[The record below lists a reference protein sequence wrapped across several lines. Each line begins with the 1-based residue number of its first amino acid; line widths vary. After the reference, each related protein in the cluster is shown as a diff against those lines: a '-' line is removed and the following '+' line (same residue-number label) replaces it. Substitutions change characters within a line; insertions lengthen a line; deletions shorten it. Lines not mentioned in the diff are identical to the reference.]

1 MYRIRSDKYVV
12 RLSDEAVIP
21 ADPMNSDY
29 LEYQAWLAEGNE
41 PLPVEPSPPQPQR
54 MSSLTFLEL
63 FAEDELVAIAT
74 AAMQDVQA
82 KLWYDRTLA
91 AEYVTIEDPR
101 TAYGLQALVSM
112 ELLTAE
118 RAEEIK
124 ARMYA

>member
-1 MYRIRSDKYVV
+1 MYIDRDLNYIV
-12 RLSDEAVIP
+12 RVHDGALIP
-21 ADPMNSDY
+21 KDLGNSDY

-41 PLPVEPSPPQPQR
+41 PLPVEPPEPQPQR
-54 MSSLTFLEL
+54 LSSLTFLEL

-74 AAMQDVQA
+74 AAMQNVQA

>member
-1 MYRIRSDKYVV
+1 MKTYQYASPENTFVHV
-12 RLSDEAVIP
+12 FDEDGISRVS
-21 ADPMNSDY
+21 M
-29 LEYQAWLAEGNE
+29 LASTLPDGVEILPYAE
-41 PLPVEPSPPQPQR
+41 PPPQPQR

-101 TAYGLQALVSM
+101 TVYGLQALVSM